1 MRNTITADFLWM
13 KHRAALGGRSAIS
26 GAELPPTLTDCKPEV
41 QASHYGIAVAIAAEL
56 DLDLPPVP
64 PGVSEELATT
74 MRQRVLS
81 AG

>member
-1 MRNTITADFLWM
+1 M
-13 KHRAALGGRSAIS
+13 
-26 GAELPPTLTDCKPEV
+26 PPTLTDCKPEV